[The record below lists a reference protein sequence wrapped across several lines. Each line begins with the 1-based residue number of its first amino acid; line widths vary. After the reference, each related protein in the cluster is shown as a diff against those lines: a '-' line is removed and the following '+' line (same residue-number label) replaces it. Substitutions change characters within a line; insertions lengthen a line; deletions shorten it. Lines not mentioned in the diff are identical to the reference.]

1 MEVDSVEETEVDSE
15 ADLVEETAAVGS
27 VEDSEEESVEDLE
40 EETVVDSVVEASVA
54 RHFELL

>member
-1 MEVDSVEETEVDSE
+1 VEETEVDSE
-15 ADLVEETAAVGS
+15 ADSVEETAAVGS

>member
-1 MEVDSVEETEVDSE
+1 MEVDLVEDTEVDSE

-40 EETVVDSVVEASVA
+40 EETVVAAAAVSTAVA
-54 RHFELL
+54 